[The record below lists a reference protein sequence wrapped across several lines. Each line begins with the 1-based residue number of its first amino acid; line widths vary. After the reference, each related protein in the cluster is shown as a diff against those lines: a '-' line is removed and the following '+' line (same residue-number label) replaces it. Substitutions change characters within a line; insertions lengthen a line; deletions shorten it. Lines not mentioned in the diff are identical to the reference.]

1 VRKRQTCPGCGT
13 RPDEWDPQEG
23 GGLDAYTAEAHLCHG
38 CRVIEVERE
47 RVGEDAPA
55 GIQIMLKRGGAGGAK
70 R

>member
-1 VRKRQTCPGCGT
+1 MRKRQTCPGCGT

-38 CRVIEVERE
+38 CRAIEVQRE
-47 RVGEDAPA
+47 ANEGGPA
-55 GIQIMLKRGGAGGAK
+55 GVQIMLKRGAGGA